1 MSTIRRIIAATDF
14 SPAADAALQQALHIG
29 VATGASVEFVTAVH
43 LPPLTEAWR
52 RLVEEEGFSEQRLV
66 ATAGARL
73 DEAAARAAF
82 TGPRP
87 ATRVLRG
94 RPAQAIAEWAE
105 ESAAD
110 LLVVGAHGE
119 NFLLDLFIGSTAL
132 KLLRLTRTP
141 VLLVKTHSPTAYEKI
156 VVATD
161 FSPAARAA
169 AAFAGDL
176 LPQARQHLFH
186 AYEVPFARQMS
197 YAGADDTAI
206 EHYRLR
212 SESEARQL
220 MESFLHTLSGGER
233 RHSLL
238 RHGYPPSLIKN
249 YAAEI
254 DADLVV
260 VGTTGKNDW
269 QASLLGSVST
279 HLAGELPGDLLLV
292 PPRGDC

>member
-14 SPAADAALQQALHIG
+14 SPAAEAALQRALAIG
-29 VATGASVEFVTAVH
+29 AATGASVEFVTAIH

-52 RLVEEEGFSEQRLV
+52 RFVEEEGFSEQRIV
-66 ATAGARL
+66 DTANARI
-73 DEAAARAAF
+73 EAMAASAAG
-82 TGPRP
+82 TGTRP

-119 NFLLDLFIGSTAL
+119 NFLLDLFIGATAL

-141 VLLVKTHSPTAYEKI
+141 VLLVKTHSPAAYEKI

-169 AAFAGDL
+169 AEFAGTL
-176 LPQARQHLFH
+176 FPQARQHLFH
-186 AYEVPFARQMS
+186 AYETPFARQMS
-197 YAGADDTAI
+197 YAGADERAV
-206 EHYRLR
+206 EYYRQR
-212 SESEARQL
+212 SEFEAEQQMATFVHALGHDEYRHRQ
-220 MESFLHTLSGGER
+220 
-233 RHSLL
+233 L
-238 RHGYPPSLIKN
+238 RHGYPPTLIKD
-249 YAAEI
+249 YAAEVG
-254 DADLVV
+254 ADLVA

-279 HLAGELPGDLLLV
+279 HLAGELPADLLLV